1 MAKENTSPKIV
12 IDDKEYFIDDLST
25 NCRELLAQI
34 QVSSN
39 AIQMFT
45 ALINVAKIGIE
56 VQTKDFR
63 KLLPDEQIEEI
74 SPEEIN

>member
-1 MAKENTSPKIV
+1 MAEDNTSPKIV
-12 IDDKEYFIDDLST
+12 IDDKEYLIDDLST

-63 KLLPDEQIEEI
+63 KLLPDDQIEEI
-74 SPEEIN
+74 PPEEIN

>member
-1 MAKENTSPKIV
+1 MAEDNTSPKIV

-45 ALINVAKIGIE
+45 A
-56 VQTKDFR
+56 
-63 KLLPDEQIEEI
+63 
-74 SPEEIN
+74 